1 MRWIALAIWCHN
13 NHIISAT
20 PFHSL
25 RYMAQKNHCFWSFPI
40 FILLLVFGC
49 GELDLPEG
57 IDDTHQSLP
66 GNDAAKVD
74 TLIAT
79 NDTARFYL
87 SRAEICNVMLSTS
100 PTPSNLIENAHY
112 RMPTKLEVFAV
123 LRTATMPKGYWQSG
137 QRILCYDTPADGKT
151 QIGSTHFGT
160 GKYYTY
166 VPNGAIVKAGVKTN
180 YCILPIRTEPLNTQ
194 TDKITIE
201 INDQWND

>member
-1 MRWIALAIWCHN
+1 MAL
-13 NHIISAT
+13 
-20 PFHSL
+20 
-25 RYMAQKNHCFWSFPI
+25 KNHCFWSSSI
-40 FILLLVFGC
+40 FILLSVFGC
-49 GELDLPEG
+49 GEQDLPEG

-66 GNDAAKVD
+66 GNGTAEID

-79 NDTARFYL
+79 NDTDRFYL

-123 LRTATMPKGYWQSG
+123 LRTATIPEGYWKSG
-137 QRILCYDTPADGKT
+137 QRILCYDTTADGKT
-151 QIGSTHFGT
+151 QIGSTLFGT
-160 GKYYTY
+160 GNYYTY
-166 VPNGAIVKAGVKTN
+166 VPNGTIVKAGMKTN

-201 INDQWND
+201 INDKWND

>member
-13 NHIISAT
+13 NHIVSAT

-25 RYMAQKNHCFWSFPI
+25 RYMALKNHCFWSFPI
-40 FILLLVFGC
+40 FILLSVFGC

-57 IDDTHQSLP
+57 IDDTLQSLP
-66 GNDAAKVD
+66 GNGTAKVD

-112 RMPTKLEVFAV
+112 RMPTKIEVFAV
-123 LRTATMPKGYWQSG
+123 LRTATMPEGYWQSG

-160 GKYYTY
+160 GNYYTY
-166 VPNGAIVKAGVKTN
+166 VPNGTIVKAGMKTN
-180 YCILPIRTEPLNTQ
+180 YCILPIRSESLGKTTEHTVIDVN
-194 TDKITIE
+194 DKW
-201 INDQWND
+201 DD

>member
-1 MRWIALAIWCHN
+1 MAL
-13 NHIISAT
+13 
-20 PFHSL
+20 
-25 RYMAQKNHCFWSFPI
+25 KNHCFWSSSI
-40 FILLLVFGC
+40 FFLLLVFGC

-57 IDDTHQSLP
+57 IDDTLQSLP

-87 SRAEICNVMLSTS
+87 SCTEICNVMLSTF

-112 RMPTKLEVFAV
+112 RMPTKMEVFAV
-123 LRTATMPKGYWQSG
+123 LRTATMPEGYWQSG
-137 QRILCYDTPADGKT
+137 QRILCYDTPSDGKT

-166 VPNGAIVKAGVKTN
+166 VPNGAIVKAGTKTN

-194 TDKITIE
+194 TDKIKIE